1 MKEAFSV
8 TFLCSTQQS
17 DSHYR
22 LQERENHTE
31 CLKVRRILAQ
41 PTHQGVNREQL
52 LLSTAAQGLHTVN
65 TQSILSQHR
74 VNIYSPHTKVSTENS
89 SFSPLLHRACTQS
102 THSHY
107 LVNTQA
113 THSQYIV
120 NIYSPHPRV
129 SKENSSFSLLL
140 HSTCTLSTH
149 SQHCQQT
156 VNT

>member
-65 TQSILSQHR
+65 TKSTLSQHT

-102 THSHY
+102 THGQH
-107 LVNTQA
+107 LVNTQSTYTA
-113 THSQYIV
+113 HT
-120 NIYSPHPRV
+120 PRCQQRTAP
-129 SKENSSFSLLL
+129 SL
-140 HSTCTLSTH
+140 HCCTGPTH
-149 SQHCQQT
+149 SQHT